1 MSTVVSTSAITASI
15 NFEAPEVIYV
25 DEADIF
31 CGDEK
36 VPETYKEVLGFFQ
49 KRFDDAKEDDAGFM
63 SVKGSVG
70 IYVEDADEDEY
81 DTILFAKKD
90 HYSATDI

>member
-1 MSTVVSTSAITASI
+1 MTASI

-31 CGDEK
+31 CGGEK
-36 VPETYKEVLGFFQ
+36 VPKLIKRCWDFFQ
-49 KRFDDAKEDDAGFM
+49 KRFDDVEEDDAGFV

-81 DTILFAKKD
+81 EYDTILFAKKD
-90 HYSATDI
+90 HYSDTDI